1 MARLLVMDDDPQVA
15 ATIAVIAED
24 IGFEV
29 ETVVEP
35 ALFFTLVDDWEPTH
49 IALDLNMPQ
58 MDGVEVIRALG
69 QKQCR
74 ARLLITSGMGRQVL
88 ESASNA
94 ARERGLSING
104 LLPKP
109 FTPADLRALLDHIP
123 GDFHRTGRF
132 RAVRDFEITEA
143 VIDEALTADQFRMVF
158 QPQVRVDG
166 SVRGFEALLR
176 WTHPEVGEIPPSYF
190 VPIAEQSD
198 VIHRVTARAFA
209 MSLDWFSGL
218 NGVAAGAAGVGA
230 NGDGTAG
237 EAAEPLL
244 LSVNLSVHDVEDL
257 ELVDQLRARCDEAGV
272 APERVILELTETG
285 TMRDA
290 ANAMD
295 VLTRLR
301 LKGFR
306 LSIDD
311 FGTGYSSLSL
321 LARLPVSEI
330 KVDRSFVGTACD
342 SAESRTIVEAI
353 ISLAANL
360 GLETVAEGV
369 ENEPTAELLR
379 TLGCDV
385 MQGYHIARPLDP
397 AAATAWLTARAARGS
412 DRAK

>member
-35 ALFFTLVDDWEPTH
+35 ALFFTLVDDWGPTH

-69 QKQCR
+69 QKRCR

-88 ESASNA
+88 ESARNA
-94 ARERGLSING
+94 ARERGLAING

-109 FTPADLRALLDHIP
+109 FTPDDLRALLDHMP
-123 GDFHRTGRF
+123 GDFQKTGRF
-132 RAVRDFEITEA
+132 QAARDFEITEA
-143 VIDEALTADQFRMVF
+143 VIDAALAADQFRMVF

-176 WTHPEVGEIPPSYF
+176 WTHPEVGEIPPSNF

-218 NGVAAGAAGVGA
+218 KGVAAEVEGAGTNV
-230 NGDGTAG
+230 DGTAR
-237 EAAEPLL
+237 EAGEPLL

-257 ELVDQLRARCDEAGV
+257 ELVDQLRACCDDAGV

-330 KVDRSFVGTACD
+330 KVDRSFVSTACD
-342 SAESRTIVEAI
+342 SAESHTIVEAI

-385 MQGYHIARPLDP
+385 LQGYHISRPLDP
-397 AAATAWLTARAARGS
+397 AAATAWLAARGGS
-412 DRAK
+412 GVGPR